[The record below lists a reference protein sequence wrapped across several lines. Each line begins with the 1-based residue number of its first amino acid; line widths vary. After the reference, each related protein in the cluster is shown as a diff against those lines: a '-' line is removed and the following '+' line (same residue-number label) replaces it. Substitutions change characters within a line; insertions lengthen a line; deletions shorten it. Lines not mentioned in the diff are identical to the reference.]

1 MGDGL
6 LRALLGANT
15 EVPAVPRFEIKD
27 AQAMGEDLGVL
38 REGESFMTQ
47 DPRVFPIAVLVEMWK
62 RLKELER

>member
-6 LRALLGANT
+6 LRALLGA
-15 EVPAVPRFEIKD
+15 EVEAPAVPLFEIEE

-38 REGESFMTQ
+38 HEGESFMTQ
-47 DPRVFPIAVLVEMWK
+47 DPRLFPVAVLVAMWK